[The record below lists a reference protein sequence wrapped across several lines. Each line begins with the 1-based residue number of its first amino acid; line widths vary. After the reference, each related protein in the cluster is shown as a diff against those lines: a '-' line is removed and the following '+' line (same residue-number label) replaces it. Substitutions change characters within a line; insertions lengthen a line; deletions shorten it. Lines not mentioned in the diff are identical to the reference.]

1 MLDRTIAPQINEV
14 DVVHFVNPKT
24 IKLAEHV
31 SLFWINDVPNATA
44 RLDFYFDAGTI
55 RSKSLVASLTA
66 GMIFSG
72 TNEKDATT
80 FHNLLDDRGAYY
92 DVSVS
97 QENAI
102 VSFYGLTDQIL
113 QIFRIFEEAMNNVVF
128 PDSEFNEIITERK
141 QKLLVSLQKVNI
153 LAQREFQ
160 SKLFNQTVYG
170 RFTEIEDFDSISKSD
185 IIDFFEQFYRNGL
198 TKIVAVGDLKS
209 TDVDFIV
216 GQSKRWCVKQ
226 KPIFAA
232 SFSTQKSESHLEKKD
247 ALQTALRIGKILFN
261 KQHEDYI
268 SFIILNTFLGDYFG
282 SRLMKNI
289 REDKGYTY
297 GIGSYLSE
305 LQNTGYF
312 IIATEVGKDFI
323 QKTIDEVKK
332 EIEILQSEL
341 ITNEEMDLVRSYLLG
356 QVLKSADGPYATM
369 DLFLAVEQH
378 GLDLE
383 FYNKYIQKIRD
394 IQAEELREIARKY
407 LNWDSLSIITAG

>member
-1 MLDRTIAPQINEV
+1 
-14 DVVHFVNPKT
+14 
-24 IKLAEHV
+24 
-31 SLFWINDVPNATA
+31 
-44 RLDFYFDAGTI
+44 
-55 RSKSLVASLTA
+55 
-66 GMIFSG
+66 
-72 TNEKDATT
+72 
-80 FHNLLDDRGAYY
+80 
-92 DVSVS
+92 
-97 QENAI
+97 
-102 VSFYGLTDQIL
+102 
-113 QIFRIFEEAMNNVVF
+113 
-128 PDSEFNEIITERK
+128 
-141 QKLLVSLQKVNI
+141 
-153 LAQREFQ
+153 
-160 SKLFNQTVYG
+160 
-170 RFTEIEDFDSISKSD
+170 
-185 IIDFFEQFYRNGL
+185 
-198 TKIVAVGDLKS
+198 
-209 TDVDFIV
+209 
-216 GQSKRWCVKQ
+216 
-226 KPIFAA
+226 
-232 SFSTQKSESHLEKKD
+232 
-247 ALQTALRIGKILFN
+247 
-261 KQHEDYI
+261 
-268 SFIILNTFLGDYFG
+268 
-282 SRLMKNI
+282 MKNI